1 MPPSN
6 QNMQVIKKAINQTNL
21 GMLQAHLTQL
31 NLLLQ
36 SMSDIALASLSISG
50 QVKDSID
57 KTINANSQRIM
68 SYANVVKASEYLE
81 QHIERKQRES
91 ENKTIIFKV
100 KPNVSPADVLIE
112 VNNRIKEMR
121 SNNSK
126 VMINKVIKSGNF
138 LA

>member
-1 MPPSN
+1 MTSSN
-6 QNMQVIKKAINQTNL
+6 QNMQVIIKPSIKQGL
-21 GMLQAHLTQL
+21 GMLRAHLTQL

-57 KTINANSQRIM
+57 KTINANSQQIM

-91 ENKTIIFKV
+91 EEKTIIFKV
-100 KPNVSPADVLIE
+100 KPNVSLADVATH
-112 VNNRIKEMR
+112 R
-121 SNNSK
+121 SKQSYQGDEK
-126 VMINKVIKSGNF
+126 QQFQSQDQ
-138 LA
+138 